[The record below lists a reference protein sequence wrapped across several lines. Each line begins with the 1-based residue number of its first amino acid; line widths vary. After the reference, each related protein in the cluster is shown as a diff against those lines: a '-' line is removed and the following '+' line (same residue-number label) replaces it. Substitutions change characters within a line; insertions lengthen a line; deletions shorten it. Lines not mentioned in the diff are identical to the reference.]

1 MDGGNCTK
9 SPYSSSSNNQQG
21 QNMNPKN
28 TFEEAEVTNSSLTNN
43 TGCPPTNMNNSNQQQ
58 QQDFNLDD
66 LNFDPAALIGGN
78 GENTDLNVS
87 QIKKFGRKN
96 RYGQQI

>member
-1 MDGGNCTK
+1 MNEMENNGGSKN
-9 SPYSSSSNNQQG
+9 SN
-21 QNMNPKN
+21 
-28 TFEEAEVTNSSLTNN
+28 LTNN
-43 TGCPPTNMNNSNQQQ
+43 PSSTNTNQ

-87 QIKKFGRKN
+87 IIQSYKHPIKCKF
-96 RYGQQI
+96 

>member
-1 MDGGNCTK
+1 MDGGGSGTNSK
-9 SPYSSSSNNQQG
+9 SSYSTPNNQTS
-21 QNMNPKN
+21 QNMNPKT
-28 TFEEAEVTNSSLTNN
+28 TFEETDNNSGSGNSNLSNSGSSINNTNN
-43 TGCPPTNMNNSNQQQ
+43 TNQP

-87 QIKKFGRKN
+87 IGPHILVQV
-96 RYGQQI
+96 

>member
-1 MDGGNCTK
+1 MDGGNGTNSK
-9 SPYSSSSNNQQG
+9 SPYSISNNQQA
-21 QNMNPKN
+21 QSMNPK
-28 TFEEAEVTNSSLTNN
+28 TFEEADINTGSGNSNLSNTCSSINNVNN
-43 TGCPPTNMNNSNQQQ
+43 TNQP

-87 QIKKFGRKN
+87 ISPHFSPKR
-96 RYGQQI
+96 